1 MKIVYWLMQV
11 LTDYIWSPISDVVIP
26 LKQAWKEVEDPQL
39 NEEMKNIINKYHL
52 DYLKYTWNV
61 FCNFV
66 MLLLSINIIGIMF
79 FMDQENL
86 QNNTAKFMVSSLLV
100 YILIIKWITK
110 RYLEAYR
117 YVFPSFIIIF
127 GSALTVYI
135 IMIV

>member
-1 MKIVYWLMQV
+1 MKVIYWLMQT
-11 LTDYIWSPISDVVIP
+11 LTDYIWCPLADVLIP

-39 NEEMKNIINKYHL
+39 NEEMKSIINKYHI

-66 MLLLSINIIGIMF
+66 LLLLALNIIGIMF

-117 YVFPSFIIIF
+117 YVFPSFIIIV
-127 GSALTVYI
+127 GSALTAYI